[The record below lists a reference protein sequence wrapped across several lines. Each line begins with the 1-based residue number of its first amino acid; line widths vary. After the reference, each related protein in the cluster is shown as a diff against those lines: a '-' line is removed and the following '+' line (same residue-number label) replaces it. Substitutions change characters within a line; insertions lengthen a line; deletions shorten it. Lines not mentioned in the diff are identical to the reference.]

1 MKVTETAPIRA
12 QIDKNKRFLEKPQ
25 LFNHAA
31 KINDRLYYNVQYWK
45 WGKSEA
51 SGYLILSPD
60 GDVVPREEAVPV
72 LRLFMLHNVA
82 AHELN
87 KELAPAK
94 DKPIWMYTEKRDC
107 LQALQPHYEEQ
118 MEVAIRRDMKSLIDV
133 CQYVIETRDQLQ
145 ALYDKG
151 VDSLNHVL
159 RVGYVTSEDKKD
171 LDDLFHEANY
181 KLYVGLRSQAEIR
194 ESVDRLAAF
203 LQKVEVPLP
212 GELKSKRQK
221 LLDLLD
227 SYRDKKLRATN
238 DDSIK
243 GFEAVAS
250 GQPVP
255 FSSKQQLVDAFEKKQ
270 EFHFQTKIVPIIR
283 NT

>member
-1 MKVTETAPIRA
+1 MKVTETAPVRA
-12 QIDKNKRFLEKPQ
+12 QIDKYKRFLEKSQ

-51 SGYLILSPD
+51 AGYLILRPD
-60 GDVVPREEAVPV
+60 GEEVPREEAVPV

-87 KELAPAK
+87 KELAQAK
-94 DKPIWMYTEKRDC
+94 DKPVWMYTEKRDH
-107 LQALQPHYEEQ
+107 LQALQPHYEDQTDET
-118 MEVAIRRDMKSLIDV
+118 IRNDMKSLIDV

-151 VDSLNHVL
+151 VESLNHVL
-159 RVGYVTSEDKKD
+159 RVGYVAPEDKKD

-181 KLYVGLRSQAEIR
+181 KLYVGLRRQAEIR

-203 LQKVEVPLP
+203 LQNVEVPLP
-212 GELKSKRQK
+212 GELKAKRKK
-221 LLDLLD
+221 LIDLLD

-238 DDSIK
+238 DESIE

-250 GQPVP
+250 GRPVP
-255 FSSKQQLVDAFEKKQ
+255 FESREQLIDAFEKKK
-270 EFHFQTKIVPIIR
+270 EYHFQSKIVPIIR
-283 NT
+283 NS